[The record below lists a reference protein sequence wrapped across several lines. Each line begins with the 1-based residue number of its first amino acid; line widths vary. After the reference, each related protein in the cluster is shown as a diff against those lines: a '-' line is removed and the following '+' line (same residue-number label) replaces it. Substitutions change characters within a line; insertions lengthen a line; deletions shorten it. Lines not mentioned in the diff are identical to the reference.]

1 MTQEQFLLTI
11 FGIVIVLLIFLVYIM
26 WVRIRQLMHD
36 METMQS
42 RIRYTDSELDALTR
56 NVEEIKKLKI

>member
-1 MTQEQFLLTI
+1 MTQEQFLLTL

>member
-1 MTQEQFLLTI
+1 MTTEQYLLMI
-11 FGIVIVLLIFLVYIM
+11 FGIIIILLIFLLFIM

-36 METMQS
+36 METIGNML
-42 RIRYTDSELDALTR
+42 RDTDSELDVLAR

>member
-1 MTQEQFLLTI
+1 MTQEQFLLTT
-11 FGIVIVLLIFLVYIM
+11 FGIIIVLLIFLVYIM
-26 WVRIRQLMHD
+26 WVRIRQLMQD
-36 METMQS
+36 MESMQS